1 MKSSE
6 PLIEY
11 KNEEINYIKQHFPVL
26 SLIEKEVIKGIKSID
41 QNWQS
46 ANITFETKKDPEN
59 PKWDEIVITILPLH
73 EVTFNEAIEIW
84 KKLEDSLRPKFEKIF
99 REWASKLIDSPVEIS
114 NRNISIC
121 VDW

>member
-46 ANITFETKKDPEN
+46 AKITFETKRDPEN
-59 PKWDEIVITILPLH
+59 PKWNEIVITILPLH
-73 EVTFNEAIEIW
+73 EVTFNESIEIW
-84 KKLEDSLRPKFEKIF
+84 KKLEDSLRPNFEKIF